1 MLILIG
7 VAAAVLFILNVVIKA
22 LLRRER
28 VGFVDWTLAILATA
42 LMVAAITFNQLQP
55 EVDPAWSQVVLVT
68 GAAVAI
74 VGFVSLVLEAIR
86 KQRILASR
94 GLLAL
99 GVGVLMALSTFSVP
113 ATAQQLA
120 FPTLTPIQVAQVAA
134 STIAAPSATRNAPT
148 VSVPTAT
155 ATSQPPTPT
164 SLPSATRM
172 PTATPWT
179 FVTRTPLPTA
189 TNVTPCLATTDFNLR
204 LRTAPDRESETLVVI
219 PFGTVVEVYGRTE
232 ESTWWYA
239 RYEAQSGWLDGEFL
253 TRSANCDTLPVRE
266 T

>member
-7 VAAAVLFILNVVIKA
+7 VAAAVLFILNVVLKA

-42 LMVAAITFNQLQP
+42 LMVAAMTVNQLQP
-55 EVDPAWSQVVLVT
+55 EADLSWSQIALVT

-74 VGFVSLVLEAIR
+74 VGFVSLILEAVR
-86 KQRILASR
+86 KQGILASR

-113 ATAQQLA
+113 VTAEQLA

-134 STIAAPSATRNAPT
+134 STVAAPSATRIAPT
-148 VSVPTAT
+148 RVVPTAT
-155 ATSQPPTPT
+155 PQPPTLTP
-164 SLPSATRM
+164 LPSATRM

-179 FVTRTPLPTA
+179 FVTRTPLPTP
-189 TNVTPCLATTDFNLR
+189 TNVRPCLATTDFNLR
-204 LRTAPDRESETLVVI
+204 LRAAPDREAETLVVI
-219 PFGTVVEVYGRTE
+219 PFGTVVEVYGRNE
-232 ESTWWYA
+232 ASTWWYA
-239 RYEAQSGWLDGEFL
+239 DFEEQSGWMDGEFL
-253 TRSANCDTLPVRE
+253 TRSANCDGLPVRA